1 MRWSVGSVAP
11 EPMVEQPLGAGDD
24 PDSDGEPGMS
34 PVNVFVAAA
43 GNAFMRDIASWIVE
57 AAQLAGRDAS
67 LVDDRLPQPDGVINL
82 VVAPHEFYLLRDDTD
97 AEIRAAASCSIPVC
111 TEQPGTPWFLL
122 SLGFCVGSP
131 LVLDI
136 NSVGLDAIE
145 EEGFRAR
152 RLRLGG
158 VPQMDRRSSMPQLD
172 VASRDIDVVFLG
184 GSTPRRAAAL
194 ARLGSVLWNRRSE
207 LRTFT
212 FSRPL
217 TGDEPGVVFGD
228 DKYELLARS
237 KVLVNLHRSDAEPAD
252 VSPGAD
258 GYFEWA
264 RMVEAMANG
273 CVVVSEPSLGY
284 EPLVVGEHFIET
296 SLDELAATVV
306 DLLGDHGR
314 RTSIA
319 AAAHQAVMG
328 DLGFADEV
336 GSLLD
341 LIDDEGLLA
350 AAHGDVEQSGWRDRL
365 ASRVRR
371 TPTGR
376 GEIQRDH
383 KGPLLPVFAPLTS
396 MRRRVFDEIMREMAH
411 RRDLGD
417 FRALIEHGDAD
428 HVGEFATTAWSSREL
443 TDVGADAA
451 EVDTIGVVVT
461 LYNYGNVVTETLDS
475 IAASTGVN
483 IEIVIVDDHSTDGGG
498 GVVRQWMAD
507 HDDVAVLLLSRAA
520 NRGLG
525 PARNLGLTRV
535 RAQKIM
541 MMDADNHV
549 YPTCLQRL
557 ARVLDSEPDAA
568 FAYATLEA
576 FGSDPGLR
584 SAQGW
589 HVPWLCD
596 ANYIDAQ
603 AMLRRSTVD
612 RFDGYRVDDSMYGW
626 EDWDLWL
633 RIADAGEHGVH
644 VPEMLGR
651 YRTQASSMI
660 SLTNLVAPDLRADL
674 VARYPRLPWPES
686 DR

>member
-1 MRWSVGSVAP
+1 
-11 EPMVEQPLGAGDD
+11 
-24 PDSDGEPGMS
+24 
-34 PVNVFVAAA
+34 
-43 GNAFMRDIASWIVE
+43 MRDIASWIVE
-57 AAQLAGRDAS
+57 AAQLAGRDAV
-67 LVDDRLPQPDGVINL
+67 LVDDRLPQPDGAINL
-82 VVAPHEFYLLRDDTD
+82 VVAPHEFYLLRDDSD
-97 AEIRAAASCSIPVC
+97 AEIRAAATCSIPVC

-136 NSVGLDAIE
+136 NSVGLEAIE
-145 EEGFRAR
+145 AEGFRAR

-158 VPQMDRRSSMPQLD
+158 VPQMDRQAAVLERD
-172 VASRDIDVVFLG
+172 VDVVFLG

-194 ARLGSVLWNRRSE
+194 ASLGPVLWNRRSE

-228 DKYELLARS
+228 AKYELLARS
-237 KVLVNLHRSDAEPAD
+237 KVLVNLHRSDPETAD
-252 VSPGAD
+252 DSTGAD

-273 CVVVSEPSLGY
+273 CVVVSEPSLGH
-284 EPLVVGEHFIET
+284 EPLQAGEHFVET
-296 SLDELAATVV
+296 SLEDLATTVV
-306 DLLGDHGR
+306 AVLADDAG

-319 AAAHQAVMG
+319 DAAHHAVMD
-328 DLGFADEV
+328 DLALADEV
-336 GSLLD
+336 AALLD
-341 LIDDEGLLA
+341 LIEDEGLLA
-350 AAHGDVEQSGWRDRL
+350 RQDGERSGPPSLWAALTHRVT
-365 ASRVRR
+365 ASARR

-376 GEIQRDH
+376 GAIQRGH

-411 RRDLGD
+411 RRDLGA
-417 FRALIEHGDAD
+417 FSALIEHGDAD
-428 HVGEFATTAWSSREL
+428 HVSEVATAAWST
-443 TDVGADAA
+443 TDRANGGTGGTGAD
-451 EVDTIGVVVT
+451 VGVVVT
-461 LYNYGNVVTETLDS
+461 LYNYGDVVLETLDS
-475 IAASTGVN
+475 VVASDGVDV
-483 IEIVIVDDHSTDGGG
+483 EIVIVDDHSTDHGAAA
-498 GVVRQWMAD
+498 VRQWMAD

-525 PARNLGLTRV
+525 PARNLALSRI
-535 RAQKIM
+535 RADKIM
-541 MMDADNHV
+541 VMDADNHV
-549 YPTCLQRL
+549 YPTCLTRL
-557 ARVLDSEPDAA
+557 ADALDREPEAA

-576 FGSDPGLR
+576 FGTDPGLR

-612 RFDGYRVDDSMYGW
+612 RYDGYRIDDSMYGW

-660 SLTNLVAPDLRADL
+660 SLTNLVAADLRADL

-686 DR
+686 ER